1 MPLIREWASYA
12 KINKWINKLQ
22 WMQVFCSTVFCYTK
36 TTICNI
42 HCNFNII
49 WLNILILYKEAC
61 LRSRDQIYTTSSKYE
76 PGPKKKITYSNDC
89 SYFARSYKYYAK
101 TAKSS
106 RFKETAFFCSVQ
118 HRILRKSDLRYQN
131 HKWRF
136 PSFLYLMCEVYNGD
150 RILFE

>member
-1 MPLIREWASYA
+1 MLLIREWASYA
-12 KINKWINKLQ
+12 KINKRINKLQ
-22 WMQVFCSTVFCYTK
+22 WMQIFCSTVLCYTK
-36 TTICNI
+36 STI
-42 HCNFNII
+42 F
-49 WLNILILYKEAC
+49 LLYTLYKEAC
-61 LRSRDQIYTTSSKYE
+61 LRSRDQIYTTCSKYE
-76 PGPKKKITYSNDC
+76 PGPKKIIITYSNDC

-118 HRILRKSDLRYQN
+118 HRILRKSDLRYQK